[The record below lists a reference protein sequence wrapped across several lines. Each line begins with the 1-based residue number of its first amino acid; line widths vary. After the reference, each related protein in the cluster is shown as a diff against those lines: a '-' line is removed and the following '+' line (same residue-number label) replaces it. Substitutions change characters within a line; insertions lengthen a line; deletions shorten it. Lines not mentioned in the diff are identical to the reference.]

1 MTEFV
6 KTVGKMASSIPTKRQ
21 FKYPSEDETYVRRL
35 GSALLS
41 VWPSIAPEVQQKIL
55 NEATLVWDREYG
67 QSGLAQ
73 KLETFIKRH
82 PARIG

>member
-6 KTVGKMASSIPTKRQ
+6 KTTGKLASSIPMRRQ

-35 GSALLS
+35 GSGLLS
-41 VWPSIAPEVQQKIL
+41 VWPSLSPELQQKIL
-55 NEATLVWDREYG
+55 AEAATVWDREYG

-73 KLETFIKRH
+73 KLESFVKRH
-82 PARIG
+82 PGRMG